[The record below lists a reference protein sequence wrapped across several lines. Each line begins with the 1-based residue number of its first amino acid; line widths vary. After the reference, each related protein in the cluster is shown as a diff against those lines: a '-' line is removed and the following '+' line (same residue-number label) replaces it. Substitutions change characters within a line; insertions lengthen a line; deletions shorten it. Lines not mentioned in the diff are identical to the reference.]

1 MPHLKG
7 QFLYSPGI
15 SQKKIFI
22 IVLALLP
29 FLIIENVDQ
38 YVPDFI
44 VDFNISPFG
53 IGLYVCI
60 FMAYLIIQFFLIKFI
75 DWNSKPIR
83 SRSNLVKVLQTG
95 IIIVQIALAINA
107 GLVVATIL
115 LLSTYSTI
123 SLIFVTFVSNIVAA
137 VILFIFATRFL
148 TWATI
153 NRHSLGIIF
162 FALGFLTLG
171 FSEVVSGIGGSYLV
185 STKDNMITAQSKVQF
200 DDFPEGSF
208 FNLYYDNYYNYFD
221 YASFILILLG
231 TASLLYNYTRKIN
244 KLKLAVIIAL
254 PIIGYTST
262 LLDTFDIYDTDT
274 NPDLLSY
281 YIFQSLSKMFG
292 IILFAIS
299 FIYVA
304 RKLPDSPIRLFL
316 QIIAL
321 GFILQAI
328 SNHVDVN
335 VAAYPPYGTNSFSL
349 LPISTYI
356 ILFGIF
362 ASALSLSQD
371 ISLRNHLKSL
381 ARSDKNLLSSI
392 GTAQMDKEVRRVVGE
407 LKSVI
412 DKEEKEVAEES
423 RIGTPLE
430 EDEISDYL
438 KQVVEEVQRSRK

>member
-1 MPHLKG
+1 MLRLKG
-7 QFLYSPGI
+7 QFFNSSNI

-22 IVLALLP
+22 IVLAVLP

-44 VDFNISPFG
+44 VDFNTSPLG

-60 FMAYLIIQFFLIKFI
+60 FIAYLIVQFYLIKFI
-75 DWNSKPIR
+75 DWNSKSMK
-83 SRSNLVKVLQTG
+83 SRSYLVKAVQTG
-95 IIIVQIALAINA
+95 IVIAQISLAVNA
-107 GLVVATIL
+107 GLVVAAIL
-115 LLSTYSTI
+115 LFSTYSII
-123 SLIFVTFVSNIVAA
+123 SLIFVTFVSNIMAA
-137 VILFIFATRFL
+137 VILFLFAARFL

-153 NRHSLGIIF
+153 NRHSLGIIL

-171 FSEVVSGIGGSYLV
+171 FSEVVAGIGGSYLV
-185 STKDNMITAQSKVQF
+185 SNKELMVTAQSKVEF
-200 DDFPEGSF
+200 ADFPEGSF
-208 FNLYYDNYYNYFD
+208 FNLYYDNYYDYFD

-231 TASLLYNYTRKIN
+231 TASLLYNYSRKIN
-244 KLKLAVIIAL
+244 KIKLAVIIAL
-254 PIIGYTST
+254 PIVGYTST

-281 YIFQSLSKMFG
+281 YIFQSLSKMSG

-321 GFILQAI
+321 GFVMLAI
-328 SNHVDVN
+328 SNHIDVN

-349 LPISTYI
+349 LPIATYT
-356 ILFGIF
+356 ILFGLF

-412 DKEEKEVAEES
+412 DKEENEIAEES
-423 RIGTPLE
+423 RIATPLE

>member
-1 MPHLKG
+1 M
-7 QFLYSPGI
+7 
-15 SQKKIFI
+15 
-22 IVLALLP
+22 
-29 FLIIENVDQ
+29 
-38 YVPDFI
+38 
-44 VDFNISPFG
+44 
-53 IGLYVCI
+53 
-60 FMAYLIIQFFLIKFI
+60 
-75 DWNSKPIR
+75 
-83 SRSNLVKVLQTG
+83 
-95 IIIVQIALAINA
+95 IVQIALAVNA
-107 GLVVATIL
+107 GLIVAAVL
-115 LLSTYSTI
+115 LLSTYSII
-123 SLIFVTFVSNIVAA
+123 SLIFVTFVTNIVAA
-137 VILFIFATRFL
+137 VILFIFAARFL

-153 NRHSLGIIF
+153 NRHSLGIIL

-171 FSEVVSGIGGSYLV
+171 FSEVIAAIGGSYLI
-185 STKDNMITAQSKVQF
+185 STKEHMITAQSKVVWA
-200 DDFPEGSF
+200 DFPEGSF
-208 FNLYYDNYYNYFD
+208 FNLYYNNYYDYFD

-231 TASLLYNYTRKIN
+231 TASLLYNYSRKIN
-244 KLKLAVIIAL
+244 KIKLAVIVAL

-274 NPDLLSY
+274 NPDLFTY
-281 YIFQSLSKMFG
+281 YIFVPLSKMFG
-292 IILFAIS
+292 VILFAIS

-321 GFILQAI
+321 GFVMLTI
-328 SNHVDVN
+328 SNHIDVN
-335 VAAYPPYGTNSFSL
+335 VGAYPPYGTNSFSL
-349 LPISTYI
+349 LPIAIYT

-412 DKEEKEVAEES
+412 DKEEEEVAEES
-423 RIGTPLE
+423 RIATPLE